1 MLVKRNAE
9 LSEENIKLQKMITKL
24 QSENHSLSSKVCLRV
39 LNWIFI
45 IHWYL
50 RSLCKFCLQI
60 LDRINIQV
68 SAQEDKLT
76 IIDTRKQEMD
86 NSLEEMKYEL
96 EKAMRR
102 ECKLD
107 FRLAEVYFL
116 FLQ

>member
-1 MLVKRNAE
+1 M
-9 LSEENIKLQKMITKL
+9 
-24 QSENHSLSSKVCLRV
+24 
-39 LNWIFI
+39 
-45 IHWYL
+45 
-50 RSLCKFCLQI
+50 
-60 LDRINIQV
+60 